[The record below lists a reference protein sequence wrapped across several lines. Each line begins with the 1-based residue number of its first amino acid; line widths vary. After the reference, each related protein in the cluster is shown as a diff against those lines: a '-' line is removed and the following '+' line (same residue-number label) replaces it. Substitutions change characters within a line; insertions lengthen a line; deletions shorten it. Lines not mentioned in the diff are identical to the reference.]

1 LCFGWFKSGI
11 LEIKKN
17 FNSGDNVK
25 LFNFSKF
32 KKLNIKDRDGI
43 VDPYINI
50 GNIIKESRVKKNLSI
65 EDLSYLSKIRI
76 STIFG
81 IENNVKELIPP
92 YPFTRSILLKLEEC
106 LSLEKFKLINL
117 IQKDYIPTNKK
128 RKRNFTFTKIDL
140 FNSWQGSFIYLFL
153 IIFSIFVLNS
163 YYLNNR
169 IIEFK
174 YIEKRSS

>member
-1 LCFGWFKSGI
+1 
-11 LEIKKN
+11 
-17 FNSGDNVK
+17 VK
-25 LFNFSKF
+25 FFNFKKF
-32 KKLNIKDRDGI
+32 EKLKINKNINSF

-65 EDLSYLSKIRI
+65 EDLSFLSKIPI

-106 LSLEKFKLINL
+106 LSLEKLKLIKL
-117 IQKDYIPTNKK
+117 IQKEYIPKDK
-128 RKRNFTFTKIDL
+128 IKKRNFTFTKIDL

-153 IIFSIFVLNS
+153 IIISIFVLNS

-169 IIEFK
+169 IIEFR
-174 YIEKRSS
+174 YIEKTNS

>member
-1 LCFGWFKSGI
+1 
-11 LEIKKN
+11 
-17 FNSGDNVK
+17 VK
-25 LFNFSKF
+25 LFNFRKF
-32 KKLNIKDRDGI
+32 KKLNIKNRDNI

-76 STIFG
+76 STIVG

-106 LSLEKFKLINL
+106 LSLERFKLIKL
-117 IQKDYIPTNKK
+117 IQKDYVPTNKK
-128 RKRNFTFTKIDL
+128 IKRTFTFTKIEL
-140 FNSWQGSFIYLFL
+140 FNSWQGSLIYLFL

-163 YYLNNR
+163 YFLNNR